1 MRIKVLELFFI
12 QCIIYVVLWLTND
25 YVATLLSAIFF
36 FVFLSIF
43 AIAGIAEWL
52 DRSNVSKLYFQMMA
66 TGFLA
71 PLVVAVGYL
80 LLTGSQ
86 LEWMKG

>member
-1 MRIKVLELFFI
+1 MRPKVLEVFVS
-12 QCIIYVVLWLTND
+12 QCIIYVLLWMTND

-43 AIAGIAEWL
+43 IIAAIAERL
-52 DRSNVSKLYFQMMA
+52 DRSNVSQLYFQMMA

-71 PLVVAVGYL
+71 PLLVAAGYL